1 LKSTIARGVKP
12 FRVHDG
18 QVPQAGGEDFEFV
31 GDADVV
37 AVRREAVGDSAIPD
51 LVVHEGFYHPAFQ
64 RHPANPVV
72 RLQAHGFT
80 PPEKW

>member
-1 LKSTIARGVKP
+1 MT
-12 FRVHDG
+12 
-18 QVPQAGGEDFEFV
+18 
-31 GDADVV
+31 
-37 AVRREAVGDSAIPD
+37 AIPD

-80 PPEKW
+80 PPEKMVFTAEGAKDAKR